1 MDEENTNQ
9 GLPLVNPQPQTQQA
23 SNNNSSM
30 QINSLES
37 RLTKL
42 ESKVDTIDNTVEN
55 LPQVNDDPSKSVG
68 NSDMSGF
75 AQQVAGGQEE
85 QPQQPIQNQVEQPEQ
100 QPSLQ
105 PAVRTASVVQTD
117 NSSSILSDV
126 KAILNNI
133 YQSLMNSSQASKTEQ
148 NSLLDKEQEVT
159 TEGRREREH
168 LSQTLAKLDFTP
180 KVKEPANN
188 AFHWTDALLLAVP
201 IIIAAGKKIW
211 QGIGQCLM
219 NLIASVG
226 PILQKLGFTG
236 FDYQSIMNSLASS
249 FGVSY
254 SSPQMIEEKKSNGG
268 SSSAAPSAPSGGSSV
283 SSSTSSSGDKDKE
296 ESSSGGGGGGG
307 SSSSSSSG
315 GSGKDDKQPQGTSG
329 GGGGSGGSST
339 GGDKK
344 ESSSA
349 APVSSGG
356 GGKVDSSKDSNP
368 PSDEKKVKPEGDP
381 KELEASKLKP
391 ESPDNPTAAIE
402 SVINSSL
409 QKADDVK
416 TSEPVQ
422 TASEEKS
429 SGSATVFG
437 EGLFGFLHA
446 YRVPDDAARKMG
458 YKDGE
463 DFKRQLYKDREN
475 KKLREQ
481 NPEVKP
487 EPTVESKDN
496 VSARRIQD
504 EKNEQNQISVS
515 NESSMENHEYQSGQK
530 LVDDK
535 NSLSAG
541 KMKTV
546 YYAKPA
552 SSTFVN
558 PNQTTFY
565 KYKPAFF
572 KRQAA

>member
-9 GLPLVNPQPQTQQA
+9 GLPLVNPPTQQPQQPP
-23 SNNNSSM
+23 SGNDNSM

-55 LPQVNDDPSKSVG
+55 LPQVNEDPSKSVG
-68 NSDMSGF
+68 NSDMSEF
-75 AQQVAGGQEE
+75 AQQVAGEQ

-105 PAVRTASVVQTD
+105 PTVRTASVVQTD

-133 YQSLMNSSQASKTEQ
+133 YQSLMNSSQAAKTEQ
-148 NSLLDKEQEVT
+148 NSLLDKETEIT

-180 KVKEPANN
+180 KVKEEPNN

-226 PILQKLGFTG
+226 PIIQKLGFTG

-254 SSPQMIEEKKSNGG
+254 SSPQMIEEKKDNSQNNDQPKLQVSPQGG
-268 SSSAAPSAPSGGSSV
+268 GESGSDSSV
-283 SSSTSSSGDKDKE
+283 STGGGAGGGAEPSKPKE
-296 ESSSGGGGGGG
+296 DEKKPTDGAGGGGG
-307 SSSSSSSG
+307 SSG
-315 GSGKDDKQPQGTSG
+315 GKDETDDKKKDEKTNASPTG
-329 GGGGSGGSST
+329 GGGTSSEDLKENSKQDSKEPIST
-339 GGDKK
+339 GKPDKI
-344 ESSSA
+344 
-349 APVSSGG
+349 
-356 GGKVDSSKDSNP
+356 
-368 PSDEKKVKPEGDP
+368 EGDP
-381 KELEASKLKP
+381 KPEAASKINENSKDDL
-391 ESPDNPTAAIE
+391 TAKVE
-402 SVINSSL
+402 SVINTNL

-429 SGSATVFG
+429 SGSASIFG
-437 EGLFGFLHA
+437 EGFFGFLHG
-446 YRVPDDAARKMG
+446 YRIPDDAARKMG
-458 YKDGE
+458 YKDAN
-463 DFKRQLYKDREN
+463 DLKQQIQKDREN

-481 NPEVKP
+481 KPEVKP
-487 EPTVESKDN
+487 ESTVESNDN

-504 EKNEQNQISVS
+504 EKNEQNQIAVS
-515 NESSMENHEYQSGQK
+515 NESSMESHEYQSGQK

-535 NSLSAG
+535 NSISGG

-552 SSTFVN
+552 SSNFVN
-558 PNQTTFY
+558 PNQATFY

-572 KRQAA
+572 KRKAA